1 MFGLLTSICVLTFI
15 IFRQCNDDVPP
26 AMDFAKKRLQLAESL
41 YYKVLENVMRNE
53 RKRLQ
58 AKEPKNCDLSVSA
71 DY

>member
-1 MFGLLTSICVLTFI
+1 
-15 IFRQCNDDVPP
+15 
-26 AMDFAKKRLQLAESL
+26 MDFAKKRLQLAESL